1 MYFRFRAP
9 ERYLSAMLDVTLW
22 VYSSVCVAVATIII
36 LMFSLEKLYDWYY
49 SDWEDQEASYALITG
64 CDSGFGK
71 GAAHEFNSR
80 GIHVFAACLTSH
92 AVETF
97 EDDVTFKGTAFV
109 MDITKKEDIERIT
122 SVIRYQISYVFYCIV
137 NDL

>member
-1 MYFRFRAP
+1 
-9 ERYLSAMLDVTLW
+9 
-22 VYSSVCVAVATIII
+22 
-36 LMFSLEKLYDWYY
+36 MFSLEKIYDWYC
-49 SDWEDQEASYALITG
+49 SDWEDHKGSYALITG